1 MYILYADESGN
12 TGTDYDNKEQ
22 PIFVLGG
29 LIIEDKKWHEINK
42 IFNEEK
48 IKICPELRYTEI
60 HASEF
65 FNSSKKSIFDKYDWK
80 DNLMT
85 VERLI
90 DLILSLDI
98 SFQYIAIDKKSFKRS
113 ITDMFGNSIKI
124 DPYIYAFGMLY
135 DKISIYLNNQKSK
148 GLIFLDDILTIP
160 EQLQNIYPVLSKNNT
175 TIIENAMFLK
185 SKDTNFIQIADIF
198 AFYINKYI
206 CIKRNYK
213 KYSETKEKHCIDMYE
228 KLSSKTNFINSEIL
242 VKYIPFK
249 TKNHYK

>member
-48 IKICPELRYTEI
+48 IKICPELSYTEI

-113 ITDMFGNSIKI
+113 ITDIFGSSIKI

-175 TIIENAMFLK
+175 AIIENAMFLK

>member
-29 LIIEDKKWHEINK
+29 LIIEDKKWHEINR
-42 IFNEEK
+42 IFNKEK
-48 IKICPELRYTEI
+48 VKICAELEYTEI

-65 FNSSKKSIFDKYDWK
+65 FNSSKKSIFDKFDWR
-80 DNLMT
+80 DNLAT
-85 VERLI
+85 IEKLI

-98 SFQYIAIDKKSFKRS
+98 SFQYIAIDKKTFKRS
-113 ITDMFGNSIKI
+113 INDVFGNSIKI
-124 DPYIYAFGMLY
+124 DPYIYAFGLLY
-135 DKISIYLNNQKSK
+135 DKISNYLHDKKNK

-198 AFYINKYI
+198 AFYVNKYI
-206 CIKRNYK
+206 CIKRKYK
-213 KYSETKEKHCIDMYE
+213 KYSEIKEKHCIDMYE
-228 KLSSKTNFINSEIL
+228 KLSTKTNFINSEL
-242 VKYIPFK
+242 LLKYIPFK
-249 TKNHYK
+249 TEEYYK

>member
-29 LIIEDKKWHEINK
+29 LIIEDKKWHEINT

-48 IKICPELRYTEI
+48 IKICPELSYTEI

-249 TKNHYK
+249 TKNYYK